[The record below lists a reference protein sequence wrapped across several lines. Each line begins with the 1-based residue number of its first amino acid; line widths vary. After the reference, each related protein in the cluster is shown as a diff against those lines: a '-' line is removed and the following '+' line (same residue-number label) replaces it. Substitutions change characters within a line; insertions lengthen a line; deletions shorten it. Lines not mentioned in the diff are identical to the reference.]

1 MDGFSL
7 QAVLAHPHALWI
19 WFAIAT
25 IGFIGLDFVQM
36 RKQGD
41 KGIALKDALRWSA
54 MWIGIAVFFAL
65 SSWWLAG
72 FQADPA
78 IPRNEQLGLWFT
90 GYLIEKALAVD
101 NVFVFLMVFT
111 ILNIPSIAQKRLLM
125 WGVMGAIVLRLIMIF
140 LASALIATFQWVLV
154 LFGIFL
160 VVMGWRTWPVSSHE
174 EEEESS
180 GVITWIRK
188 HVEVRDANGYAGKDP
203 LARRGFYITTSL
215 LALLTISVVD
225 IVFAVDSIP
234 AIFAVTTD
242 TWIVASSNVF
252 AVLGLRPMY
261 FLLKHMRDK
270 LVYLPH
276 ALSIILVAIGAKLLV
291 LPWFH
296 VPIAASLGF
305 IVFVLAAAAAGS
317 YYKTR
322 QEVPPAQS

>member
-41 KGIALKDALRWSA
+41 KDIALKDALRWSA

-140 LASALIATFQWVLV
+140 LASALIATF
-154 LFGIFL
+154 
-160 VVMGWRTWPVSSHE
+160 
-174 EEEESS
+174 S
-180 GVITWIRK
+180 GCW
-188 HVEVRDANGYAGKDP
+188 Y
-203 LARRGFYITTSL
+203 F
-215 LALLTISVVD
+215 SV
-225 IVFAVDSIP
+225 FS
-234 AIFAVTTD
+234 
-242 TWIVASSNVF
+242 W
-252 AVLGLRPMY
+252 
-261 FLLKHMRDK
+261 
-270 LVYLPH
+270 
-276 ALSIILVAIGAKLLV
+276 
-291 LPWFH
+291 
-296 VPIAASLGF
+296 
-305 IVFVLAAAAAGS
+305 
-317 YYKTR
+317 
-322 QEVPPAQS
+322 